1 MVHIEMDHF
10 FGCNMQIVKVVDN
23 SLISVGTVLHEV
35 GSVKLTTISN
45 HWKQALRREACA
57 SVSLGMENRLKLVKV
72 T

>member
-1 MVHIEMDHF
+1 MDHV
-10 FGCNMQIVKVVDN
+10 FGCNMQIVKVVED
-23 SLISVGTVLHEV
+23 SLNSVGTVLHEV
-35 GSVKLTTISN
+35 GNIKLSTISN